1 MIEINS
7 ISKKYGHRPVLQN
20 ITLSIPAG
28 KVVSLI
34 GPNGAGKSTLLSL
47 IGRLEKSEQGN
58 ISIDGKDLDSYPLKT
73 LSKKLSFLKQ
83 HNAFDLKLKV
93 SELIAF
99 GRFPHSQGHLNEED
113 NKKIEKA
120 IALMDLS
127 SVRDAYI
134 DEISG
139 GQRQLVFLAM
149 IIAQD
154 TEYILL
160 DEPLNNLDIKH
171 GVNIMQTISRLVRE
185 SGKTAIVVIHDINFA
200 ANYSDYIIGLKDGKV
215 VCRGETQVVVREE
228 ILKDLYGI
236 DFRITQDNSTILCN
250 YYKI

>member
-1 MIEINS
+1 MIEIHS
-7 ISKKYGHRPVLQN
+7 IGKKYGRHPVLKDIN
-20 ITLSIPAG
+20 LSVPAG

-47 IGRLEKSEQGN
+47 IAGLEKPEQGN
-58 ISIDGKDLDSYPLKT
+58 ISIDGKGLGTYSLKT

-83 HNAFDLKLKV
+83 HNVFDLKLKV

-99 GRFPHSQGHLNEED
+99 GRFPHSQGHLNGED
-113 NKKIEKA
+113 HEKIEEA
-120 IALMDLS
+120 IAMMDLS
-127 SVRDAYI
+127 PIRDSYI

-149 IIAQD
+149 IVAQD

-160 DEPLNNLDIKH
+160 DEPLNNLDMRH
-171 GVNIMQTISRLVRE
+171 AVDIMQAITRLARE
-185 SGKTAIVVIHDINFA
+185 LGKTIVIVIHDINFA
-200 ANYSDYIIGLKDGKV
+200 ANYSDYIIGLKDGEV
-215 VCRGETQVVVREE
+215 ICDDETTVIVREDM
-228 ILKDLYGI
+228 LKKLYGI
-236 DFRITQDNSTILCN
+236 DFRITRDNATLLCN

>member
-1 MIEINS
+1 MIEIHS
-7 ISKKYGHRPVLQN
+7 IYKKYGQRPILKDIN
-20 ITLSIPAG
+20 LIIPKG
-28 KVVSLI
+28 KVVSLV

-47 IGRLEKSEQGN
+47 IARLEKADNGN
-58 ISIDGKDLDSYPLKT
+58 ISIDGKTLDAYSLKT

-83 HNAFDLKLKV
+83 HHFFDLKLKV

-99 GRFPHSQGHLNEED
+99 GRFPHSQGHLNEKD
-113 NKKIEKA
+113 YQKIEEA

-127 SVRDAYI
+127 SIRDAYI

-160 DEPLNNLDIKH
+160 DEPLNNLDMKH
-171 GVNIMQTISRLVRE
+171 AVDIMQTITRLVRE
-185 SGKTAIVVIHDINFA
+185 FGKTVIVVIHDINFA
-200 ANYSDYIIGLKDGKV
+200 ANYSDYIIGLKDG
-215 VCRGETQVVVREE
+215 E
-228 ILKDLYGI
+228 ILCNDQTQAIVRVDVLKKLFEI
-236 DFRITQDNSTILCN
+236 DFSITLDKTTLLCN
-250 YYKI
+250 YYKL